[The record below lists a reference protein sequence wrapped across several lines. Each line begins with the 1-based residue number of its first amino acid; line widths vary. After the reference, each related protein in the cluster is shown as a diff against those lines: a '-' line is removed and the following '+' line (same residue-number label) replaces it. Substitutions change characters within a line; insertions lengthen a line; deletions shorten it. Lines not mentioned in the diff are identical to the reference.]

1 MKVRSLILS
10 LAAVMGLTLA
20 SCDKSGENGDGGG
33 NNPGGDP
40 SALVLDQPTVLMF
53 IGEEIPL
60 KATFGDQDVTASA
73 EWTSSNE
80 AVATVSAGVIT
91 GVGEGT
97 ATITC
102 TYNETTATSTVT
114 VGQGQADMSYLLE
127 GSSYYIMQMGETA
140 YNKIADKVVADMR
153 SNGTFD
159 ESGNLVPTGDQPVTR
174 VNYLWQQDG
183 GHTGDA
189 PHSATGPNC
198 FGDGEGWFA
207 LAVANDAPWGNC
219 CGGLGIGI
227 ADPVLN
233 KLQELT
239 PEHKFVI
246 VLKGKYTGATSL
258 VIKGQSAD
266 GTQVELFNIAESTG
280 PNKDGGWQAFEVS
293 VEDMIS
299 AGCDITAPQAT
310 DLWYSWIFV
319 LTGAGNTLDV
329 DVVMFYL
336 PGE

>member
-20 SCDKSGENGDGGG
+20 SCDNGGQNDDGGG
-33 NNPGGDP
+33 ETP

-91 GVGEGT
+91 GVGAGS

-102 TYNETTATSTVT
+102 TYNETTATSQVT

-153 SNGTFD
+153 SNGAFD
-159 ESGNLVPTGDQPVTR
+159 ESGNLVPTGEENPTR
-174 VNYLWQQDG
+174 VNYLWDQG
-183 GHTGDA
+183 GGVTGNA
-189 PHSATGPNC
+189 EHAVSGPNC
-198 FGDGEGWFA
+198 FGEADGWFA

-219 CGGLGIGI
+219 CGGLGIGV

-239 PEHKFVI
+239 PDHKFVI
-246 VLKGKYTGATSL
+246 VLKGKYTESQNL
-258 VIKGQSAD
+258 VIKGQDAS
-266 GTQVELFNIAESTG
+266 GTQVDLFKIAESTG

-336 PGE
+336 PAE